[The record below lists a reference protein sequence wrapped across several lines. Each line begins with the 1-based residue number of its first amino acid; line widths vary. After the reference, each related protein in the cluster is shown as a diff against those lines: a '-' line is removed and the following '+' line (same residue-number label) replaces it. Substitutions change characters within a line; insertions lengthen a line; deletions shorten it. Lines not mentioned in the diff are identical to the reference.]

1 MQSLVIYDSMY
12 GNTEKL
18 AQAIGSGAG
27 ARVIRIGEVTQ
38 EHLVG
43 LDALIV
49 GSPTQIFQ
57 PSKAMKTFLNEMHR
71 GALKG
76 VKVAVSIREWIS

>member
-1 MQSLVIYDSMY
+1 MY

-38 EHLVG
+38 EPLVG